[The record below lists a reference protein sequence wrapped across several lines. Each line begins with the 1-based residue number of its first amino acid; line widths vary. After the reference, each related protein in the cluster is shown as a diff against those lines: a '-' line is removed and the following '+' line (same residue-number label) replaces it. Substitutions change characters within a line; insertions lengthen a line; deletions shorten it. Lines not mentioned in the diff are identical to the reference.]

1 MSASPPRPPRGD
13 LTRAE
18 IAERVWRLIARAA
31 ARGGDAPS
39 MPEMAAGFGVAG
51 SSVWHA
57 VAMLCAGGLLER
69 RKVATATGHR
79 SVYRVPATGATT
91 RGWSTDRCVR
101 PFARAKRGV
110 ASGAGAVPARFLP
123 AAE

>member
-1 MSASPPRPPRGD
+1 MIAPPPRPPRGD

-18 IAERVWRLIARAA
+18 IAERVWRLIASAA
-31 ARGGDAPS
+31 ARGLDAPS
-39 MPEMAAGFGVAG
+39 MPAMAAGLGVAD

-57 VAMLCAGGLLER
+57 VAMLCASGLLER

-91 RGWSTDRCVR
+91 CGWTTDRDVNPFMRGKRRQAAR
-101 PFARAKRGV
+101 PFLA
-110 ASGAGAVPARFLP
+110 

>member
-1 MSASPPRPPRGD
+1 MSASSPRPPRGD

-18 IAERVWRLIARAA
+18 IAERGL
-31 ARGGDAPS
+31 DAPS
-39 MPEMAAGFGVAG
+39 MPEMAAGLGVAD

-57 VAMLCAGGLLER
+57 IAMLCAGGLLER

-79 SVYRVPATGATT
+79 SVYRVPANGATT
-91 RGWSTDRCVR
+91 RGWSTDRDVN
-101 PFARAKRGV
+101 PFTRGKRQQAARTFMA
-110 ASGAGAVPARFLP
+110 